1 MFEFLCKYSY
11 VNNIDILRM
20 KLMILTNDN
29 KNEKKQILSF
39 TSELV
44 KTIHRVDVQKI
55 LRPKMCQC
63 NDICIVLAKIVLA

>member
-1 MFEFLCKYSY
+1 
-11 VNNIDILRM
+11 
-20 KLMILTNDN
+20 MILTNDN

-63 NDICIVLAKIVLA
+63 NDICMVLAKIVLA